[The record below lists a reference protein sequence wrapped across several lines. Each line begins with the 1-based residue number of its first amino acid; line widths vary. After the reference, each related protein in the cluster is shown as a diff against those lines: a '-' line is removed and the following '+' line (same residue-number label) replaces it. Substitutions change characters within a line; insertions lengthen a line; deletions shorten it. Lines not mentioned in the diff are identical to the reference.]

1 MPDHLTA
8 SPRPTHPKDAM
19 DAVSE
24 RVVLIHYHEIGLKG
38 RNRGRFEQQLLTN
51 MARALKG
58 LPRGAVRRLS
68 GRIVLELAPDTDTGA
83 IRKRLADVFGIANFS
98 EAVRVPNAIEHIRA
112 GAWDVVRRQD
122 FGSFKI
128 AARRGDKNFPLTSE
142 EINRDVGAHVQA
154 LSRAQ
159 VKLDD
164 PDLTCHIEVSYQGAF
179 IYTGKLPGPGGLP
192 VGANERAVSLLSSGI
207 DSPVA
212 SYKTMKRGVRLSF
225 VHFHSQPY
233 TNRSSQRNTEEL
245 VRVLTRYQYRS
256 TLYLVPFV
264 EIQRRVMTHAPPGY
278 RVILYRRAMLRIA
291 EAIAEREGAQ
301 ALVTGESVGQV
312 ASQTLSNMRA
322 IEEVTALPVLR
333 PLSGDNK
340 EEIIDLARAIGTYD
354 ISIEPY
360 EDCCTVFVPKHPE
373 TRANLNTV
381 YEIEPKLD
389 LPPLIDQALKST
401 DVTTEKT

>member
-1 MPDHLTA
+1 MGAAH
-8 SPRPTHPKDAM
+8 
-19 DAVSE
+19 E

-38 RNRGRFEQQLLTN
+38 RNRGRFERQLCTN
-51 MARALKG
+51 ITRALKG

-68 GRIVLELAPDTDTGA
+68 GRIILELPPDAGIEA
-83 IRKRLADVFGIANFS
+83 IRERLVDVFGVANFS
-98 EAVRVPNAIEHIRA
+98 EAIRVPNAIEDLRA
-112 GAWDVVRRQD
+112 GAWDAVRKED
-122 FGSFKI
+122 FHSFKI
-128 AARRGDKNFPLTSE
+128 AARRGDKSFPLTSE
-142 EINRDVGAHVQA
+142 EINRDVGAHVQT
-154 LSRAQ
+154 LSRTR
-159 VKLDD
+159 VMLDD
-164 PDLTCHIEVSYQGAF
+164 PDLTCFIEVAYQGAF
-179 IYTGKLPGPGGLP
+179 IYTGKTPGPGGLP

-278 RVILYRRAMLRIA
+278 RVVLYRRAMLRIA

-322 IEEVTALPVLR
+322 IEEATPLPLLR

-340 EEIIDLARAIGTYD
+340 EEIIDLARRIGTYD

-373 TRANLNTV
+373 TRANLKTV
-381 YEIEPKLD
+381 HEIEPGLD
-389 LPPLIDQALKST
+389 LPPLIERALKET
-401 DVTTEKT
+401 DVMTVKY

>member
-1 MPDHLTA
+1 
-8 SPRPTHPKDAM
+8 M
-19 DAVSE
+19 DAAHE

-38 RNRGRFEQQLLTN
+38 RNRGRFERQLCTN
-51 MARALKG
+51 VTRALKG

-68 GRIVLELAPDTDTGA
+68 GRIILELPPDAGIEA
-83 IRKRLADVFGIANFS
+83 IRERLVDVFGIANFS
-98 EAVRVPNAIEHIRA
+98 EAIRVPNTIEDLRA
-112 GAWDVVRRQD
+112 GAWDAARKED
-122 FGSFKI
+122 FRSFKI
-128 AARRGDKNFPLTSE
+128 AARRGDRSFPLTSE
-142 EINRDVGAHVQA
+142 EINRDVGAHVQT

-159 VKLDD
+159 VMLDD
-164 PDLTCHIEVSYQGAF
+164 PDLTCFIEVAYQGAF
-179 IYTGKLPGPGGLP
+179 IYTGKISGPGGLP

-278 RVILYRRAMLRIA
+278 RVVLYRRAMLRIA

-322 IEEVTALPVLR
+322 IEEATPLPLLR

-340 EEIIDLARAIGTYD
+340 EEIIDLARRIGTYD

-373 TRANLNTV
+373 TRANLKTV
-381 YEIEPKLD
+381 HQIEPGLD
-389 LPPLIDQALKST
+389 LPPLIEQALKAT
-401 DVTTEKT
+401 DVVTVKH

>member
-1 MPDHLTA
+1 
-8 SPRPTHPKDAM
+8 M
-19 DAVSE
+19 DAVPE

-38 RNRGRFEQQLLTN
+38 KNRGRFEQQLLTN
-51 MARALKG
+51 ISRALKG
-58 LPRGAVRRLS
+58 LPHGAVRRLS
-68 GRIVLELAPDTDTGA
+68 GRIILELAPDADFGA
-83 IRKRLADVFGIANFS
+83 IRERLADVFGIANFS
-98 EAVRVPNAIEHIRA
+98 DAVHVPNAIERIRE
-112 GAWDVVRRQD
+112 GAWDVVRNVD

-128 AARRGDKNFPLTSE
+128 AARRGDKKFPLTSE
-142 EINRDVGAHVQA
+142 EINRDVGAHVQT
-154 LSRAQ
+154 LSRAR

-164 PDLTCHIEVSYQGAF
+164 PDVTCFIEVSYQGAF
-179 IYTGKLPGPGGLP
+179 IYTEKIPGPGGLP

-245 VRVLTRYQYRS
+245 VRVLTRYQYQS

-264 EIQRRVMTHAPPGY
+264 EIQRRVMTHSPSGY
-278 RVILYRRAMLRIA
+278 RVIFYRRAMLRIA
-291 EAIAEREGAQ
+291 ETIAEREGAQ
-301 ALVTGESVGQV
+301 ALVTGESIGQV

-322 IEEVTALPVLR
+322 IEEVTPLPLLR
-333 PLSGDNK
+333 PLCGDNK
-340 EEIIDLARAIGTYD
+340 EEIIDLARRIGTYD

-373 TRANLNTV
+373 TRANLKTV
-381 YEIEPKLD
+381 HANEPKLE
-389 LPPLIDQALKST
+389 LSPLIEQALKAT
-401 DVTTEKT
+401 DVITVKI

>member
-1 MPDHLTA
+1 
-8 SPRPTHPKDAM
+8 M
-19 DAVSE
+19 DAVFE

-51 MARALKG
+51 IARALKG

-68 GRIVLELAPDTDTGA
+68 GRIVLEVAPDAETGA
-83 IRKRLADVFGIANFS
+83 IRERLADVFGIANYS
-98 EAVRVPNAIEHIRA
+98 DALRVPNAIEHIRA
-112 GAWDVVRRQD
+112 GAWELVRRTD

-128 AARRGDKNFPLTSE
+128 AARRGDKSFPLTSE

-179 IYTGKLPGPGGLP
+179 IYTGKMPGPGGLP

-291 EAIAEREGAQ
+291 EAIADREGAQ

-322 IEEVTALPVLR
+322 IEEVTALPLLR

-340 EEIIDLARAIGTYD
+340 EEIIDLARRIGTYD

-373 TRANLNTV
+373 TRADLNTV
-381 YEIEPKLD
+381 HEIEPKLD
-389 LPPLIDQALKST
+389 LPPLIDLALKST
-401 DVTTEKT
+401 DVMSEKY

>member
-1 MPDHLTA
+1 
-8 SPRPTHPKDAM
+8 M
-19 DAVSE
+19 DAVPE
-24 RVVLIHYHEIGLKG
+24 RVFLIHYHEIGLKG

-51 MARALKG
+51 IGRALKG
-58 LPRGAVRRLS
+58 LPRGAARRLS
-68 GRIVLELAPDTDTGA
+68 GRITLELVPDADLCA
-83 IRKRLADVFGIANFS
+83 IRERLADVFGIANFS
-98 EAVRVPNAIEHIRA
+98 VAVHVPNAIERIRA
-112 GAWDVVRRQD
+112 GAWDVVRNVE

-128 AARRGDKNFPLTSE
+128 AARRGDKKFPLTSE
-142 EINRDVGAHVQA
+142 EINRDVGAHVQT
-154 LSRAQ
+154 LSQAR

-164 PDLTCHIEVSYQGAF
+164 PDLTCFIEVSYQGAF
-179 IYTGKLPGPGGLP
+179 IYTGKTPGPGGLP

-245 VRVLTRYQYRS
+245 VRVLTRYQYQS

-278 RVILYRRAMLRIA
+278 RVIFYRRAMLRIA

-301 ALVTGESVGQV
+301 ALVTGESIGQV

-322 IEEVTALPVLR
+322 IEEVTPLPLLR

-340 EEIIDLARAIGTYD
+340 EEIIDLARRIGTYD

-373 TRANLNTV
+373 TRASLKTV
-381 YEIEPKLD
+381 HAIEPKLD
-389 LPPLIDQALKST
+389 LVPLIEQTLKAT
-401 DVTTEKT
+401 DVKTVRI

>member
-1 MPDHLTA
+1 MFT
-8 SPRPTHPKDAM
+8 KDAM
-19 DAVSE
+19 DAVPE
-24 RVVLIHYHEIGLKG
+24 PVILIHYHEIGLKG
-38 RNRGRFEQQLLTN
+38 RNRGRFERQLLTN
-51 MARALKG
+51 ITRALKG

-68 GRIVLELAPDTDTGA
+68 GRIILELHPDAGIEA
-83 IRKRLADVFGIANFS
+83 IGERLVDVFGIANFS

-112 GAWDVVRRQD
+112 AAWDVVRQQD
-122 FGSFKI
+122 FRSFKI
-128 AARRGDKNFPLTSE
+128 AARRGDKSFPLTSE
-142 EINRDVGAHVQA
+142 EINRDVGAHVQKFSGA
-154 LSRAQ
+154 R

-164 PDLTCHIEVSYQGAF
+164 PDLTCFVEVSYEGAF
-179 IYTGKLPGPGGLP
+179 IYTRKTPGPGGLP

-264 EIQRRVMTHAPPGY
+264 EVQRRVMTHAPPGY
-278 RVILYRRAMLRIA
+278 RVVLYRRVMLRIA

-301 ALVTGESVGQV
+301 ALVTGESIGQV
-312 ASQTLSNMRA
+312 ASQTLSNIRA
-322 IEEVTALPVLR
+322 IEEATPLPLLR

-340 EEIIDLARAIGTYD
+340 EEIIELARRIGTYD
-354 ISIEPY
+354 VSIEPY

-373 TRANLNTV
+373 TRANLKTV
-381 YEIEPKLD
+381 REIEPKLD
-389 LPPLIDQALKST
+389 LSPLVEQALKST
-401 DVTTEKT
+401 EVKTVKY

>member
-1 MPDHLTA
+1 MGAAH
-8 SPRPTHPKDAM
+8 
-19 DAVSE
+19 E

-38 RNRGRFEQQLLTN
+38 RNRGRFERQLCINIT
-51 MARALKG
+51 RALKG

-68 GRIVLELAPDTDTGA
+68 GRIILELPPDAGIEA
-83 IRKRLADVFGIANFS
+83 IRERLVDVFGIANFS
-98 EAVRVPNAIEHIRA
+98 EAIRVPNAIEDLRA
-112 GAWDVVRRQD
+112 GAWDAVRKED
-122 FGSFKI
+122 FHSFKI
-128 AARRGDKNFPLTSE
+128 AARRGDKSFPLTSE
-142 EINRDVGAHVQA
+142 EINRDVGAHVQT
-154 LSRAQ
+154 LSRTR
-159 VKLDD
+159 VMLDD
-164 PDLTCHIEVSYQGAF
+164 PDLTCFIEVAYQGAF
-179 IYTGKLPGPGGLP
+179 IYTGKTPGPGGLP

-256 TLYLVPFV
+256 TLYLVPLV

-278 RVILYRRAMLRIA
+278 RVVLYRRAMLRIA

-322 IEEVTALPVLR
+322 IEEATPLPLLR

-340 EEIIDLARAIGTYD
+340 EEIIDLARRIGTYD

-373 TRANLNTV
+373 TRANLKTV
-381 YEIEPKLD
+381 REIEPGLD
-389 LPPLIDQALKST
+389 LPPLIERALKET
-401 DVTTEKT
+401 DVMTVKY

>member
-1 MPDHLTA
+1 MRPV
-8 SPRPTHPKDAM
+8 SPRTTHRKDAM

-38 RNRGRFEQQLLTN
+38 RNRGRFEQQLVTN
-51 MARALKG
+51 IARALKG

-68 GRIVLELAPDTDTGA
+68 GRIVLELAPDAETGA
-83 IRKRLADVFGIANFS
+83 IRERLADVFGIANYS
-98 EAVRVPNAIEHIRA
+98 EAICVPTAIEHIRA
-112 GAWDVVRRQD
+112 GTWDVVRRKD

-128 AARRGDKNFPLTSE
+128 AARRGDKSFPLTSE
-142 EINRDVGAHVQA
+142 QINRDVGAHVQS

-159 VKLDD
+159 VKLND

-179 IYTGKLPGPGGLP
+179 IYTGKMPGPGGLP

-340 EEIIDLARAIGTYD
+340 EEIIDLARRIGTYD

-373 TRANLNTV
+373 TRADLNV
-381 YEIEPKLD
+381 VHEIEPKLG
-389 LPPLIDQALKST
+389 LPPLIDQALMST
-401 DVTTEKT
+401 DVTREKS

>member
-1 MPDHLTA
+1 
-8 SPRPTHPKDAM
+8 M
-19 DAVSE
+19 DAAHE

-38 RNRGRFEQQLLTN
+38 RNRGRFERQLCTN
-51 MARALKG
+51 VTRALKG

-68 GRIVLELAPDTDTGA
+68 GRIILELPPDAGIEA
-83 IRKRLADVFGIANFS
+83 IRERLVDVFGIANFS
-98 EAVRVPNAIEHIRA
+98 DAIRVPNTIEDLRA
-112 GAWDVVRRQD
+112 GAWDAVRKED
-122 FGSFKI
+122 FRSFKI
-128 AARRGDKNFPLTSE
+128 AARRGDRSFPLTSE
-142 EINRDVGAHVQA
+142 EINRDVGAHVQT
-154 LSRAQ
+154 LSRAR

-164 PDLTCHIEVSYQGAF
+164 PDLTCFIEVAYQGAF
-179 IYTGKLPGPGGLP
+179 IYTGKTSGPGGLP

-278 RVILYRRAMLRIA
+278 RVVLYRRAMLRIA

-322 IEEVTALPVLR
+322 IEEATPLPLLR

-340 EEIIDLARAIGTYD
+340 EEIIDLARCIGTYD

-373 TRANLNTV
+373 TRANLKTV
-381 YEIEPKLD
+381 HEIEPGLD
-389 LPPLIDQALKST
+389 LPPLIEQALKAT
-401 DVTTEKT
+401 DVMTVKY

>member
-1 MPDHLTA
+1 
-8 SPRPTHPKDAM
+8 M

-38 RNRGRFEQQLLTN
+38 RNRGRFEQQLVTN
-51 MARALKG
+51 IARALKG

-68 GRIVLELAPDTDTGA
+68 GRIVLELAPDAETGA
-83 IRKRLADVFGIANFS
+83 IRERLADVFGIANYS
-98 EAVRVPNAIEHIRA
+98 EAICVPTAIEHIRA
-112 GAWDVVRRQD
+112 GAWDVVRRKD

-128 AARRGDKNFPLTSE
+128 AARRGDKSFPFTSE
-142 EINRDVGAHVQA
+142 QINRDVGAHVQS

-179 IYTGKLPGPGGLP
+179 IYTGKMPGPGGLP

-340 EEIIDLARAIGTYD
+340 EEIIDLARRIGTYD

-373 TRANLNTV
+373 TRADLNV
-381 YEIEPKLD
+381 VHEIEPKLG
-389 LPPLIDQALKST
+389 LPPLIDQALMST
-401 DVTTEKT
+401 DVTTEKS

>member
-1 MPDHLTA
+1 
-8 SPRPTHPKDAM
+8 M
-19 DAVSE
+19 DAAHE

-38 RNRGRFEQQLLTN
+38 RNRGRFERQLCTN
-51 MARALKG
+51 VTRALKG

-68 GRIVLELAPDTDTGA
+68 GRIILELPPDAGIEA
-83 IRKRLADVFGIANFS
+83 IRERLVDVFGIANFS
-98 EAVRVPNAIEHIRA
+98 EAIRVPNTIEDLRA
-112 GAWDVVRRQD
+112 GAWDAVRKKD
-122 FGSFKI
+122 FRSFKI
-128 AARRGDKNFPLTSE
+128 AARRGDRSFPLTSE
-142 EINRDVGAHVQA
+142 EINRDVGAHVQT
-154 LSRAQ
+154 LSRAR
-159 VKLDD
+159 VMLDD
-164 PDLTCHIEVSYQGAF
+164 PDLTCFIEVAYQGAF
-179 IYTGKLPGPGGLP
+179 IYTGKTSGPGGLP

-278 RVILYRRAMLRIA
+278 RVVLYRRAMLRIA

-322 IEEVTALPVLR
+322 IEEATPLPLLR

-340 EEIIDLARAIGTYD
+340 EEIIDLARRIGTYD

-373 TRANLNTV
+373 TRANLKTV
-381 YEIEPKLD
+381 HEIEPGLD
-389 LPPLIDQALKST
+389 LSPLIEQALKAT
-401 DVTTEKT
+401 DVMTVKY

>member
-1 MPDHLTA
+1 MRPV
-8 SPRPTHPKDAM
+8 SPRTTHRKDAM

-38 RNRGRFEQQLLTN
+38 RNRGRFEQQLVTN
-51 MARALKG
+51 IARALKG

-68 GRIVLELAPDTDTGA
+68 GRIVLELAPDAETGA
-83 IRKRLADVFGIANFS
+83 IRERLADVFGIANYS
-98 EAVRVPNAIEHIRA
+98 EAICVPTAIEHIRV
-112 GAWDVVRRQD
+112 GAWDVVGRKD

-128 AARRGDKNFPLTSE
+128 AARRGDKSFPLTSE
-142 EINRDVGAHVQA
+142 QINRDVGAHVQA

-164 PDLTCHIEVSYQGAF
+164 PDLTCHIEVTYQGAF
-179 IYTGKLPGPGGLP
+179 IYTGKMPGPGGLP

-340 EEIIDLARAIGTYD
+340 EEIIDLARRIGTYD

-373 TRANLNTV
+373 TRADLNV
-381 YEIEPKLD
+381 VHEIEPKLG
-389 LPPLIDQALKST
+389 LPPLIDQALMST
-401 DVTTEKT
+401 DVTTEKS

>member
-1 MPDHLTA
+1 
-8 SPRPTHPKDAM
+8 M

-51 MARALKG
+51 IARALRG
-58 LPRGAVRRLS
+58 LPRGAARRLS
-68 GRIVLELAPDTDTGA
+68 GRIVLELEPDAETGA
-83 IRKRLADVFGIANFS
+83 IRERLADVFGIANYS
-98 EAVRVPNAIEHIRA
+98 EAVRVPGDIEHIRA
-112 GAWDVVRRQD
+112 GAWDVVRRRD

-128 AARRGDKNFPLTSE
+128 AARRGDKSFPLTSE

-154 LSRAQ
+154 LSRSQ
-159 VKLDD
+159 VKMDD

-179 IYTGKLPGPGGLP
+179 IYTGKMRGPGGLP

-278 RVILYRRAMLRIA
+278 RVILYRRAMMRIA
-291 EAIAEREGAQ
+291 EAIAGREGAQ

-340 EEIIDLARAIGTYD
+340 EEIIDLARGIGTYD

-373 TRANLNTV
+373 TRADLNTV
-381 YEIEPKLD
+381 HQIEPKLD
-389 LPPLIDQALKST
+389 LPPLIDQALKAT
-401 DVTTEKT
+401 DVITEKT